1 MRIMAVDYGDARTGI
16 AVSDLTATICG
27 EALTIEEH
35 DMRNAARRIA
45 LTAAEKNVSRI
56 VLGLP
61 LNMDG
66 TEGPRAEKSREFAK
80 LLTDESGLEVLFRDE
95 RKTTVDAHRILSEN
109 GKRMKKHK
117 KNVDAVAAALILESY
132 LREPKR

>member
-1 MRIMAVDYGDARTGI
+1 MRIMAVDYGDARTGL

-27 EALTIEEH
+27 EALTIEER
-35 DMRNAARRIA
+35 DMKNAARRIA
-45 LTAAEKNVSRI
+45 KEAADKNVTVL

-61 LNMDG
+61 RNMNG

-80 LLTDESGLEVLFRDE
+80 LLAAETGLEVLLRDE
-95 RKTTVDAHRILSEN
+95 RKTTADAHRILSEN

-117 KNVDAVAAALILESY
+117 KSVDAVAAALILESY
-132 LREPKR
+132 LRELK